1 MVVKPFTESFVNGRC
16 ELIDFEKESMKANKP
31 KTAINAY
38 LSRKAAGMENRGMV
52 SKDRTVVTTKSS
64 VA

>member
-1 MVVKPFTESFVNGRC
+1 MNGRC

-38 LSRKAAGMENRGMV
+38 LSRKAAGMEIRGMV